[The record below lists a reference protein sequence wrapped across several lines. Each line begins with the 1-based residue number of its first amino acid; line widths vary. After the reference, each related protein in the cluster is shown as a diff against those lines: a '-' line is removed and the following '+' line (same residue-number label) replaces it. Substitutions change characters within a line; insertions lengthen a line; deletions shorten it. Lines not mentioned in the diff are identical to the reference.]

1 MKMIEWLDEE
11 RRRDKGTI
19 NQLMERL
26 SAQQDTIDGLNR
38 RLNGMESDQTVLRSQ
53 VQSGRGGPADADLM
67 EQVRRE
73 LRALLEQQEAKRLA
87 AEREVERR
95 NEIAREG
102 IMRPVRDVTER
113 LATIEAQLIELPG
126 FQMERER
133 TGEAVASV
141 QQRIEDLNKK
151 LDEPERR
158 LAYLEEQR
166 RQDNRRLSELQS
178 ELPEVQ
184 KQIDGLRPKVQLIE
198 DLTLRNERKINETQ
212 TAEASR
218 REQMQQFIDQQT
230 LMLQQRDQQ
239 VQTLMDKFGE
249 QDSAMQRN
257 LERFEQ
263 WAETHREMR
272 RTIEDFERIG
282 ERLERRI
289 NEVAEMQ
296 RLSEERFRQE
306 WNDWRA
312 DDQKRFK
319 QFTLANDE
327 VWRSHDKEFE
337 RHVVRVG
344 ELEAE
349 IPPLRESVHRL
360 WGLERARAELYR
372 ERYQALLMEYDT
384 AENIRATTTGTMPAV
399 RNTGTVPAV
408 RNTGTMP
415 TVNGNTDEGEGGNPP
430 GDPF

>member
-1 MKMIEWLDEE
+1 VDINQAMKMIEWLDEE
-11 RRRDKGTI
+11 RRRDKNMI
-19 NQLMERL
+19 NQLQERL
-26 SAQQDTIDGLNR
+26 GAQQDTIDALNR
-38 RLNGMESDQTVLRSQ
+38 RLSGMESDQTVIRAT
-53 VQSGRGGPADADLM
+53 VEGGRGGPADAGLM

-73 LRALLEQQEAKRLA
+73 VRMLMEQQEAKRLA
-87 AEREVERR
+87 GEREVERR

-102 IMRPVRDVTER
+102 IMRPVREVAER
-113 LATIEAQLIELPG
+113 LANIEGQLVELPG
-126 FQMERER
+126 FQIERER

-141 QQRIEDLNKK
+141 QQRIDDLHKK

-184 KQIDGLRPKVQLIE
+184 KQVDAIRPKLQLIE
-198 DLTLRNERKINETQ
+198 DLTLRNERKINDTQ
-212 TAEASR
+212 TAESSR

-239 VQTLMDKFGE
+239 VQSLMDKFGE

-282 ERLERRI
+282 DRLERRI

-337 RHVVRVG
+337 RHVVRVA
-344 ELEAE
+344 ELEGE
-349 IPPLRESVHRL
+349 IPPLRESIQRL
-360 WGLERARAELYR
+360 WHLERARAELYR
-372 ERYQALLMEYDT
+372 ERYQALLMEFDT
-384 AENIRATTTGTMPAV
+384 AENIRATTTGTVPAIRSTGTLPAV
-399 RNTGTVPAV
+399 KPNDD
-408 RNTGTMP
+408 
-415 TVNGNTDEGEGGNPP
+415 TDETSPN
-430 GDPF
+430 GDT